1 MLDTEIGHDEYDC
14 VAGEDVV
21 TAVHVLPVDGEAAP
35 GEDGDHP
42 VDYQQ
47 RSDVL
52 PANLLR
58 ALVAGV
64 WLGQHCHEDSDRP
77 VEIYKNK
84 WNK

>member
-1 MLDTEIGHDEYDC
+1 MTSALEPTLLDAEIGHDEYDC

-35 GEDGDHP
+35 RQDGDHP
-42 VDYQQ
+42 VDYQK

-52 PANLLR
+52 PANLFC

-64 WLGQHCHEDSDRP
+64 
-77 VEIYKNK
+77 
-84 WNK
+84 